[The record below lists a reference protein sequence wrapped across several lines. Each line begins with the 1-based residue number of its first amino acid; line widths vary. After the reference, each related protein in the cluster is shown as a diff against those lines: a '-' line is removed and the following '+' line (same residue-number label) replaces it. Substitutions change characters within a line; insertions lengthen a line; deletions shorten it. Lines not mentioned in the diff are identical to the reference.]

1 MICKIKVSIAA
12 LLFASGSLHA
22 QTPVKNEG
30 AHESEYNS
38 KLNEVDGE
46 NSPSKTLRDAT
57 YVSEIN
63 AESLAGSESI
73 QNSNAVASTG
83 TDGTGTKPQA
93 SINTAGSPIPGS
105 KRPTTTVE
113 KSKATDKKAAAT
125 KVSMK
130 TEEKPAPKASKKKK
144 KR

>member
-38 KLNEVDGE
+38 KLNGE

-73 QNSNAVASTG
+73 QNSNPVASTG

-105 KRPTTTVE
+105 KRTTTTVE